1 MNTGWSNAF
10 HRFSRHFAFLPQL
23 SDQNENQR
31 GKKFQQALEEL
42 GRGVYWLDIVNNHL
56 ELVPEFSTLK

>member
-31 GKKFQQALEEL
+31 GKKFQQALEKL
-42 GRGVYWLDIVNNHL
+42 GRGMYWLDIINNYL
-56 ELVPEFSTLK
+56 